1 MNEELVKAWTKKA
14 EEGCGGGTML
24 KARIDLPKEEIA
36 EFCKK
41 WGVSEFSF
49 FGSVLTDDFRPDSDI
64 DVLVTFEDDA
74 KHTLFDLVQMGDELK
89 QIFGREVDLLTRR
102 GVEQSRN
109 YIRRKSIHSSLEQ
122 PISRDVSYLF
132 DILLAAKDVRDFTAG
147 LDKVAS
153 LSDRKCQY
161 AVTYCLEVIGEAVKR
176 LSDESQRKYPDIPWS
191 AMARVR
197 DLHIPADGRVNL
209 NEVWD
214 TVQDDAPVLI
224 SGLEPIVPPED
235 GI

>member
-1 MNEELVKAWTKKA
+1 MNEELVKEWTKKA
-14 EEGCGGGTML
+14 EEDCGGDTMTQ
-24 KARIDLPKEEIA
+24 AQIDLPKEEIA
-36 EFCKK
+36 KFCTK

-74 KHTLFDLVQMGDELK
+74 KHTLFDLVHMQDELK

-109 YIRRKSIHSSLEQ
+109 YIRRKSILSSLEQ
-122 PISRDVSYLF
+122 PIFRDMTYLL
-132 DILLAAKDVRDFTAG
+132 DILLAAKDARDFTAG
-147 LDKVAS
+147 LDKAAF

-161 AVTYCLEVIGEAVKR
+161 AVTYCLEVIAGAVKR

-197 DLHIPADGRVNL
+197 DLHIPADDRVDL

-214 TVQDDAPVLI
+214 TVQDDTPVLI
-224 SGLEPIVPPED
+224 SGLEQIVPPED
-235 GI
+235 EI

>member
-1 MNEELVKAWTKKA
+1 MTQ
-14 EEGCGGGTML
+14 
-24 KARIDLPKEEIA
+24 ARIDLPKEEIA
-36 EFCKK
+36 KFCKK

-64 DVLVTFEDDA
+64 DVLVTFEEDL
-74 KHTLFDLVQMGDELK
+74 KHTLFDLVHMGDELK
-89 QIFGREVDLLTRR
+89 KMFGREVDLLTRR

-109 YIRRKSIHSSLEQ
+109 YIRRKSILSPLEQ
-122 PISRDVSYLF
+122 PMSRDMAYLL
-132 DILLAAKDVRDFTAG
+132 DILLAAKDARDFTAG
-147 LDKVAS
+147 LDKAAF

-161 AVTYCLEVIGEAVKR
+161 AVTYCLEVIAEAVKR

-191 AMARVR
+191 AMERVR
-197 DLHIPADGRVNL
+197 DLHIPADDKVNL

-224 SGLEPIVPPED
+224 SRLERIVPPED
-235 GI
+235 EV

>member
-1 MNEELVKAWTKKA
+1 MTRAQ
-14 EEGCGGGTML
+14 
-24 KARIDLPKEEIA
+24 IDLPKEEIA
-36 EFCKK
+36 KFCTK

-64 DVLVTFEDDA
+64 DVLVIFEEDA
-74 KHTLFDLVQMGDELK
+74 KHTLFDLAHMEGELK

-109 YIRRKSIHSSLEQ
+109 YIRRKSILSSLEQ
-122 PISRDVSYLF
+122 PISHDMAYLL
-132 DILLAAKDVRDFTAG
+132 DILLAAKDTRDFTAG
-147 LDKVAS
+147 LDKAAF

-161 AVTYCLEVIGEAVKR
+161 AVTYCLEVIVEAVKR
-176 LSDESQRKYPDIPWS
+176 LSDDSQRKYPDIPWS
-191 AMARVR
+191 AMERVR
-197 DLHIPADGRVNL
+197 DLHIPADDKVNL

-224 SGLEPIVPPED
+224 SKLERIVPPED
-235 GI
+235 EV